1 MTLYVDVFDVK
12 KLKKKLDAFETL
24 EKTETLNLL
33 EQLAK
38 YKIDR
43 DMLAQSNIHVT
54 LSRISK
60 NKSQKLDSAVVEKAK
75 SIRVLWKGLL
85 TGQTDDGQKKASV
98 STFNNEDE
106 LFDQRPKK
114 VQPPVEKHS
123 QPVEEV
129 EISFDDKNRA
139 KIFNL
144 LREKF
149 RSQYNNSSE
158 LSNFAKELEHAIFTA
173 SESMKVDYVKHAR
186 ERILILSDKEHQK
199 EIIEGLINGLIS
211 FSDYA
216 EKEPRELLSKHKLE
230 ELEEKTKKWSMAAM
244 QSDFY
249 MRNTETKDSEFQ
261 CPKCKHRKIFST
273 QKQTRS
279 ADEPMTTFFKCLNC
293 DYNWK
298 MC

>member
-1 MTLYVDVFDVK
+1 
-12 KLKKKLDAFETL
+12 
-24 EKTETLNLL
+24 
-33 EQLAK
+33 
-38 YKIDR
+38 
-43 DMLAQSNIHVT
+43 
-54 LSRISK
+54 
-60 NKSQKLDSAVVEKAK
+60 
-75 SIRVLWKGLL
+75 
-85 TGQTDDGQKKASV
+85 
-98 STFNNEDE
+98 
-106 LFDQRPKK
+106 
-114 VQPPVEKHS
+114 
-123 QPVEEV
+123 
-129 EISFDDKNRA
+129 
-139 KIFNL
+139 
-144 LREKF
+144 
-149 RSQYNNSSE
+149 
-158 LSNFAKELEHAIFTA
+158 
-173 SESMKVDYVKHAR
+173 MKVDYVKHAR

-199 EIIEGLINGLIS
+199 EIIDGLINGLIS

>member
-1 MTLYVDVFDVK
+1 MTLYVDVYDVK

-24 EKTETLNLL
+24 DKTEALLLL

-43 DMLAQSNIHVT
+43 EMLAQSNIHVT
-54 LSRISK
+54 LSRIAK

-75 SIRVLWKGLL
+75 FIRGLWKGMLS
-85 TGQTDDGQKKASV
+85 GQQDDAQKKASV

-106 LFDQRPKK
+106 LFDQRPQK
-114 VQPPVEKHS
+114 VQPPVQKQS
-123 QPVEEV
+123 QTAEEV
-129 EISFDDKNRA
+129 EICYDDKNRA

-144 LREKF
+144 LRDKF
-149 RSQYNNSSE
+149 RIQYTSSAE
-158 LSNFAKELEHAIFTA
+158 LNNFAKELEQAIFTA

-186 ERILILSDKEHQK
+186 ERILILSDKEHQN
-199 EIIEGLINGLIS
+199 EIIEGLIKGLIS

-230 ELEEKTKKWSMAAM
+230 ELEEKAKKWSMAAM

-261 CPKCKHRKIFST
+261 CPKCKNRKIFST

>member
-12 KLKKKLDAFETL
+12 KLKKKLDAFETQD
-24 EKTETLNLL
+24 KKETLTLL
-33 EQLAK
+33 EQLAN

-43 DMLAQSNIHVT
+43 EMLAQSNIHVT
-54 LSRISK
+54 LSRIVK
-60 NKSQKLDSAVVEKAK
+60 NKSQKIDGAVIDKAK
-75 SIRVLWKGLL
+75 SIRNLWKGILS
-85 TGQTDDGQKKASV
+85 GQPDEAQKKNPA

-106 LFDQRPKK
+106 LFDQRPHK
-114 VQPPVEKHS
+114 VSAPIQKHV

-129 EISFDDKNRA
+129 EISYDDKNRA
-139 KIFNL
+139 KIFNMI
-144 LREKF
+144 REKF
-149 RSQYNNSSE
+149 RGQFAKNND
-158 LSNFAKELEHAIFTA
+158 LNNFAKEVEQAIFTA
-173 SESMKVDYVKHAR
+173 AESMKVDYVKHAR
-186 ERILILSDKEHQK
+186 ERILVLSDKEHQK
-199 EIIEGLINGLIS
+199 EIIEGLVKNLIS
-211 FSDYA
+211 LNDYA
-216 EKEPRELLSKHKLE
+216 EKEPRELLSKHKME
-230 ELEEKTKKWSMAAM
+230 ELEEKAKMWSMAAL

-261 CPKCKHRKIFST
+261 CPRCKHRKIFST